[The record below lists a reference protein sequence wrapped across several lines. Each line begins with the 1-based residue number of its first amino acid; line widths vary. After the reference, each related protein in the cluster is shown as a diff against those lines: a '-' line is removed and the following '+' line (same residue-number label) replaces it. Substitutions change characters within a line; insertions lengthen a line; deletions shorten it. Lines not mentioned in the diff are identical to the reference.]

1 MDHVL
6 SMNKMPNICAPLT
19 GKTKQEILDQL
30 ETIIPQSPDLIEW
43 RADFFSELSNKE
55 MTLELIQELKEKTDI
70 PLLFTI
76 RAEHEGGEKITL
88 NEEEKVSLI
97 CDVCEKTDVDM
108 VDYETSNDEKYVK
121 QIRQVSKQ
129 NDKLLILS
137 YHNFTETPENDEI
150 IERAQLAES
159 YDADIAKFAVMP
171 NSKEDVL
178 RLLHVT
184 KEIDQILDIPV
195 VTMSMGDIGGLSRII
210 GWAYGSII
218 TFGVGVEL
226 SAPGQIPVRQL
237 RKAIELTQE
246 LVPSW
251 HS

>member
-6 SMNKMPNICAPLT
+6 SMNKMPNICTPLT

-55 MTLELIQELKEKTDI
+55 MTLALIQELKQKTDI

-88 NEEEKVSLI
+88 NKEEKVSLI
-97 CDVCEKTDVDM
+97 CDVCEKTYVDM

-150 IERAQLAES
+150 IERAQRAES
-159 YDADIAKFAVMP
+159 YDADITKFAVMP

-237 RKAIELTQE
+237 RKVIELTQE
-246 LVPSW
+246 LIPSW